1 MTTSGPRGTV
11 TAIDGKPN
19 LVLTRTFAAPIA
31 QVWAMCTDSGRLE
44 RWIGRWEGD
53 PTAGAVDFFMTAERP
68 DAAPSRSVIHVCEP
82 PRRLIVETSGDT
94 GGWYLWLELDD
105 SGEGEPGTT
114 LMFGQRLAPEDDIS
128 TIGPGWEY
136 YLDRLV
142 AAFEKRD
149 VAAIA
154 FEDYFPALQPYY
166 EKLVAAG

>member
-1 MTTSGPRGTV
+1 MTTPGPRGAV

-19 LVLTRTFAAPIA
+19 LVVTRTFAAPIA

-53 PTAGAVDFFMTAERP
+53 PTSGAVDFFMTAESP
-68 DAAPSRSVIHVCEP
+68 DAPPSRTVVHVCEP
-82 PRRLIVETSGDT
+82 PRRLIVETAGDA
-94 GGWYLWLELDD
+94 GGWRLWLELDD
-105 SGEGEPGTT
+105 SEEGGTAT
-114 LMFGQRLAPEDDIS
+114 VLTFGHRLAPEDDVGS
-128 TIGPGWEY
+128 IGPGWEY

-149 VAAIA
+149 VGAIA
-154 FEDYFPALQPYY
+154 FDAYFPALQPYY